1 MRKLKY
7 YLLIGIT
14 GLCLISCGST
24 PKSENIES
32 QPEAEDAVAEVDD
45 VVDVIEED
53 TVIDVSDEVEDDE
66 EYIRSTNKLSDEE
79 TVTKAEFEGDKAEIL
94 QMISELEEI
103 MAREDVDAWLTYI
116 APDSIRY
123 YSTPANIRKAQKKLP
138 NKAIVLRGIGD
149 YFKYVFIP
157 AREHKTVNEIR
168 YDSKTNVRA
177 GDADKEKNKF
187 SVVYYF
193 VKVNGKWKVHIP
205 TL

>member
-1 MRKLKY
+1 MSNVKRKKVLS
-7 YLLIGIT
+7 LL
-14 GLCLISCGST
+14 LSLISIFNVSASASVT
-24 PKSENIES
+24 EQVTSVENQELNENVLKES
-32 QPEAEDAVAEVDD
+32 KPEN
-45 VVDVIEED
+45 
-53 TVIDVSDEVEDDE
+53 VEDI
-66 EYIRSTNKLSDEE
+66 IRREDGSIQVLSGYNTLSDEE